1 MKAIF
6 QKVILALSLCLAG
19 FSTALADDGPALWQ
33 VEQGNSKV
41 VLFGTVHLLPP
52 NTSWQ
57 SDVLKAVVED
67 ASSLTL
73 EVEDAQGAAP
83 ALQKFTFENGL
94 YPSGQ
99 SLERAIGPEDFAK
112 VQSVSQNL
120 GLPGNAL
127 NPMRPW
133 LAALSLTLQYAQLEG
148 FQVDAGAEAWLTQQF
163 KSQNKPILGLEDP
176 VKALGAV
183 ANHDDDV
190 QKTMLMDTVEQ
201 LSDGGNILGD
211 MHDAWLVGDL
221 EALDVSL
228 LQPMKEQEAL
238 YQTLLLD
245 RNAEWTPKIEM
256 LLKTPGVHLVAV
268 GTAHLIGEG
277 SVIDLLNAQGF
288 EVRRLP

>member
-1 MKAIF
+1 MAI
-6 QKVILALSLCLAG
+6 AG
-19 FSTALADDGPALWQ
+19 DGPAMWQ

-52 NTSWQ
+52 NTPWQ
-57 SDVLKAVVED
+57 SDRLKAIVED
-67 ASSLTL
+67 AASLTL
-73 EVEDAQGAAP
+73 EVEDAKAAAP
-83 ALQKFTFENGL
+83 VLQKFTFENGL

-99 SLERAIGPEDFAK
+99 SLELAIGAEDFAK
-112 VQSVSQNL
+112 VQGVSQNL
-120 GLPGNAL
+120 GLPENAL

-201 LSDGGNILGD
+201 LSDGGSVLGD

-221 EALDVSL
+221 EALDASL
-228 LQPMKEQEAL
+228 LQPMREQEAL
-238 YQTLLLD
+238 FQTLLLD
-245 RNAEWTPKIEM
+245 RNAEWVPKVEM
-256 LLKTPGVHLVAV
+256 LLQTPGVHLVAV

-277 SVIDLLNAQGF
+277 SVIDLLNAQGY
-288 EVRRLP
+288 EVQRLP

>member
-6 QKVILALSLCLAG
+6 QKVILALGLCLAG
-19 FSTALADDGPALWQ
+19 ISTALAGDGPAMWQ
-33 VEQGNSKV
+33 VVQGNSKV

-73 EVEDAQGAAP
+73 EVEDAKAAAP

-163 KSQNKPILGLEDP
+163 ISRNKPILGLEDP

-201 LSDGGNILGD
+201 LSDGGSILGD

-228 LQPMKEQEAL
+228 LQPMKEQKEL

-277 SVIDLLNAQGF
+277 SVIDLLSAQGF